1 MPQFSVTSEINVDTI
16 RADSDNFFK
25 LSTHV
30 DDLLALAER
39 FGWVAINSLAI
50 ELTVRKVASNC
61 WDVSGQISADIIQSC
76 IVTGAPVAESIDFQI
91 DERYVRTVD
100 QTDEVEVRLDGAE
113 PLKNGAIDIG
123 ELAVQSLGLAATA
136 WPRVENAP
144 DSYSVG
150 DQRSD
155 HPFAGLSALKRQNQK

>member
-1 MPQFSVTSEINVDTI
+1 
-16 RADSDNFFK
+16 
-25 LSTHV
+25 
-30 DDLLALAER
+30 
-39 FGWVAINSLAI
+39 VA
-50 ELTVRKVASNC
+50 RNC
-61 WDVSGQISADIIQSC
+61 WDVRGQISADIIQSC

-91 DERYVRTVD
+91 DERYVRAVD

-144 DSYSVG
+144 NSYSVG